1 MLRRIRLIS
10 GLVLFVFVATHLVN
24 HAWGL
29 ASLDALALAREVF
42 VTAWR
47 SWPGTIALYGA
58 LLVHFT
64 VVLWTLYQRR
74 TLRLKRSEL
83 IQVVLGVSIP
93 LLLVQHVLGTR
104 GMHEIFGAIDD
115 YTYEILILWVFTPE
129 NGMIQM
135 VLLAV
140 TWGHGCVSLRFW
152 LRLKPWYR
160 QAAPYLFAAAIVLPL
175 AATFGFVA
183 AGREMAVLAR
193 EDPFWLE
200 DAMAALNW
208 PGQDAIAWYETWKF
222 RGWLILGGI
231 LAFVMLA
238 RYGRLV
244 IERRRGLIQ
253 LTYPNG
259 RVVRVRPPI
268 TVLEASRDAGISH
281 ASVCGGRGRCSTC
294 RIRVGAGA
302 EHLEPPSAEE
312 VKVLRRVG
320 LPEQVRLA
328 CQLSPSR
335 DLEVTPLL
343 LANVDPREVLGKPS
357 HLRESEREVAILFAD
372 LRSFTQFAE
381 KKLPYDVVFV
391 LNCYFQS
398 MGQAVLRAGGEIDK
412 FIGDGVMALFGA
424 DTGPEEACR
433 RALFAARE
441 MGTELEELNGSLKND
456 LKEPLRMGIGI
467 HLGSVIVGEMG
478 FGAATSFTAIG
489 DAVNTA
495 SRFETATKDFDCQ
508 LVVSDEVV
516 KRAGVELDADTLREL
531 KVRGRVEAI
540 TVRAIDRAIDLPE
553 IDIEDFTAGG
563 RRRARRARR
572 AARREGGPAPRP
584 NPG

>member
-29 ASLDALALAREVF
+29 ASLDALATARAVF

-47 SWPGTIALYGA
+47 SWPGTVALYGA
-58 LLVHFT
+58 LLVHFS
-64 VVLWTLYQRR
+64 VVLWTLYERR
-74 TLRLKRSEL
+74 TLRLKRGEL
-83 IQVVLGVSIP
+83 VQVALGVAIP

-104 GMHEIFGAIDD
+104 GMYEIFGAIDD
-115 YTYEILILWVFTPE
+115 YTYEILVLWVFTPE

-152 LRLKPWYR
+152 LRLKPWYG
-160 QAAPYLFAAAIVLPL
+160 QAAPYLFAGAIVLPL

-208 PGQDAIAWYETWKF
+208 PGDDAIAWYETWRF

-231 LAFVMLA
+231 LVLVMLA
-238 RYGRLV
+238 RYVRLA
-244 IERRRGLIQ
+244 IERRRGLIR
-253 LTYPNG
+253 LTYSSG
-259 RVVRVRPPI
+259 QVARVRPPT
-268 TVLEASRDAGISH
+268 TVLEASRDAGIPH

-312 VKVLRRVG
+312 AKVLRRVG

-328 CQLSPSR
+328 CQLRPTR

-343 LANVDPREVLGKPS
+343 LANVDPREVLRRPG
-357 HLRESEREVAILFAD
+357 HVQESEREVAILFAD

-398 MGQAVLRAGGEIDK
+398 MGQAVQRAGGEIDK

-441 MGTELEELNGSLKND
+441 MGMALEDLNGSLKSD
-456 LKEPLRMGIGI
+456 LREPLRMGIGI

-478 FGAATSFTAIG
+478 FGSATSFTAIG

-495 SRFETATKDFDCQ
+495 SRIETATKDFDCQ

-516 KRAGVELDADTLREL
+516 KRAGVALGAHTPREL
-531 KVRGRVEAI
+531 TVRGRVEAI
-540 TVRAIDRAIDLPE
+540 AVHAFERAIDLPE
-553 IDIEDFTAGG
+553 IDIDDSAATA
-563 RRRARRARR
+563 RRRGWR
-572 AARREGGPAPRP
+572 AARREGRPAPRP
-584 NPG
+584 DPA